1 MVSLKEDFMAHEL
14 ILAKMARL
22 ERCVKQIYEYY
33 YQPFSVP
40 FNQNYLV
47 QDAIAI
53 NMQRACE
60 LCIDIAN
67 IIIKDKKIGLPSSIR
82 DSFRLLKDARMID
95 SNTCKNLC
103 NMVGFRN
110 ILVHTYEKLNVAL
123 MEELIEEKKLDD
135 LISFANHSI

>member
-1 MVSLKEDFMAHEL
+1 MANEL
-14 ILAKMARL
+14 ILAKMVRL
-22 ERCVKQIYEYY
+22 ERCVEQIWSYY
-33 YQPFSVP
+33 HQPSSIP
-40 FNQNYLV
+40 FKQNYLV

-67 IIIKDKKIGLPSSIR
+67 IVIKEKKIGLPSSSR
-82 DSFRLLKDARMID
+82 DSFRLLQEADLID
-95 SNTCKNLC
+95 SATCKNLC

-135 LISFANHSI
+135 LIVFANHAITLI